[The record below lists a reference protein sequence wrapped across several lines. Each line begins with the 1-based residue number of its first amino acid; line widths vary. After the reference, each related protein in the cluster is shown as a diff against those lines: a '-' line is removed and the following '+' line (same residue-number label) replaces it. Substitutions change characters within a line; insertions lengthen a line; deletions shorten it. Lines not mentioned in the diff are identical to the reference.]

1 MNKKKVY
8 LGVFVLILLIGLGV
22 LLSNLTVEN
31 TGEQTAEITP
41 GEEITEEQERQTI
54 VSLYYTNTETN
65 TLMPEAKVIDAKELL
80 ENPYVALV
88 NYLIKPAKGEKLK
101 SSIPENTSVISGSL
115 EGDIAVVN
123 LSKEFIEGNNQNS
136 DAIKL
141 SIYSV
146 VNTLTELNEVN
157 SVKFLIDGEENKAIE
172 GTDIKFD
179 KPFTRIETT
188 A

>member
-1 MNKKKVY
+1 M
-8 LGVFVLILLIGLGV
+8 
-22 LLSNLTVEN
+22 
-31 TGEQTAEITP
+31 
-41 GEEITEEQERQTI
+41 
-54 VSLYYTNTETN
+54 
-65 TLMPEAKVIDAKELL
+65 
-80 ENPYVALV
+80 
-88 NYLIKPAKGEKLK
+88 
-101 SSIPENTSVISGSL
+101 
-115 EGDIAVVN
+115 AVVN

-179 KPFTRIETT
+179 KPFTRLETT